1 MLVLLVVLVVAHRS
15 MDILLVSVLLGK
27 ETMAVL
33 VVKTLMMPQAVGVV
47 LAQLVVTVL
56 QGLLPLRVAQV
67 AQE

>member
-1 MLVLLVVLVVAHRS
+1 MLGLLVVLAVAH
-15 MDILLVSVLLGK
+15 LNTGLPLVSVLLGK